1 VTGEEEEL
9 APGRARSGVAEQS
22 RFWGCADTVVSVCV
36 GVSAERAYCAQ
47 DFIGLEPIICNFY
60 TNLIRRLKKTRV
72 GRSCYFYTHRPIK
85 TLER

>member
-9 APGRARSGVAEQS
+9 APGRARRRKWSRRAEQS

-72 GRSCYFYTHRPIK
+72 GRSCYF
-85 TLER
+85 